1 MTMNDMSVK
10 FQQSLRT
17 LSDARAESGRR
28 LHIPPSDP
36 N

>member
-10 FQQSLRT
+10 FQQSLRK